1 MLLCDGAQA
10 PSEEHMMS
18 QRSKRELFAEV
29 QPRYLKARKAEKQ
42 RILDEFTVSTGY
54 HRKYAIRV
62 LKHGYQPRLRKPK
75 GRTAIYRGEV
85 VEVLKQIWEIYGRIC
100 SKRLHPYLTEG
111 IKVLERCGELRLA
124 PETKALLLH
133 ISRSSMDRCLA
144 PARFTKPH
152 GRSTTK
158 PGSLLKKNIPIR
170 TFADWNEDTPG
181 FLEIDCVAH
190 CGEDPSGQFLHT
202 LTCTDVCTGWTETLA
217 LPRRSQ
223 EAVCSAISAMRQ
235 ELPFALLGID
245 SDNGGEF
252 INDLLYRYCLNE
264 QITFTRSRPYQKN
277 DQAYVEQ
284 KNWSVV
290 RHLIGY
296 DRLES
301 DEQLALLQSIYQD
314 WRLYVNFFQPV
325 LKLSH
330 KERIANQVRRKYDIA
345 RTPYQR
351 LLERDEL
358 SLARKAHLLN
368 SYLPLNPAELRRR
381 IDQKV
386 LQLWRTLSISP
397 SIPGPTQTLFG

>member
-1 MLLCDGAQA
+1 
-10 PSEEHMMS
+10 MS
-18 QRSKRELFAEV
+18 RRSKRELFAAV
-29 QPRYLKARKAEKQ
+29 QPRYLQARKVEKQ
-42 RILDEFTVSTGY
+42 QILDEFTASTGY

-62 LKHGYQPRLRKPK
+62 LKHGYKRRSALRKHQ

-85 VEVLKQIWEIYGRIC
+85 VKVLEQIWEIYGRIC
-100 SKRLHPYLTEG
+100 SKRLHPYLPEG
-111 IKVLERCGELRLA
+111 IKVLERWGELQLA
-124 PETKALLLH
+124 PETKTLLLH
-133 ISRSSMDRCLA
+133 ISRSSIDRCLA
-144 PARFTKPH
+144 AVRFRHPH

-158 PGSLLKKNIPIR
+158 PGTLLKKQIPIR
-170 TFADWNEDTPG
+170 TFAQWEEDRPG

-190 CGEDPSGQFLHT
+190 CGEDISGQYLYT
-202 LTCTDVCTGWTETLA
+202 LTCTDICTGWTETLA

-223 EAVCSAISAMRQ
+223 EAVCNAIQTMRQ
-235 ELPFALLGID
+235 GLPFDLRGID

-277 DQAYVEQ
+277 DQAHVEQ

-301 DEQLALLQSIYQD
+301 NEQLVLLESIYQN

-330 KERIANQVRRKYDIA
+330 KERIASQVIRKYDTA

-351 LLERDEL
+351 VMEREEVP
-358 SLARKAHLLN
+358 LARKAHLLN
-368 SYLPLNPAELRRR
+368 LYLSLNPAELRRR

-386 LQLWRTLSISP
+386 LQLWTTL
-397 SIPGPTQTLFG
+397 LAV